1 MIDPAAAAGNGEPL
15 ANQRYARRIDGEAK
29 NHYSILC
36 GPALTSNH
44 HFKHEVFLGSDF
56 ESFGFRIP
64 LLFSL

>member
-1 MIDPAAAAGNGEPL
+1 MINLAAAARKGEPL
-15 ANQRYARRIDGEAK
+15 ANQRYARKIDGEAK

-44 HFKHEVFLGSDF
+44 HFKCEVLLGSDF
-56 ESFGFRIP
+56 ESFGFRIA